1 MTRIQYFSYSGYISF
16 AFLFLMALTSGGCQD
31 NPESSSLGKEF
42 VDSHTRV
49 SLIDTF
55 SVSLSTVI
63 LDTMITSGT
72 ENILIGNYR
81 DEQLGG
87 IASESF
93 LQLGIP
99 ESFDVQS
106 RDLYDSLRL
115 ILTYNQY
122 AFGDTTRSQRIL
134 VHQLTEEIDYD
145 YSAVIASSTSF
156 GYEQTPLGALSY
168 LPSPNG
174 SSTTLS
180 IPIDDDL
187 GRGLFQQLVDVAET
201 VTNNASFRTYL
212 PGLLLKAD
220 PATTGGIIGF
230 NATSADLRLV
240 LYTRKADTFEENP
253 ITFALQD
260 SSRQFN
266 HIIHDF
272 TATQLASLKEQRFP
286 LVSGKTGGSSFL
298 QGGVGLAIRVDF
310 PTLSEALLITN
321 STLLSAELSLFP
333 RQASYQ
339 VIGLPADLTVY
350 ESDGLNRIVSIIGYS
365 TLTVDDLY
373 GEETAYTFD
382 LTAFLR
388 AELADSYVDPEH
400 GLLIMLPAGDATTCF
415 SRLISDAT
423 SKHTKLSLHYLS
435 Y

>member
-1 MTRIQYFSYSGYISF
+1 MDQY
-16 AFLFLMALTSGGCQD
+16 
-31 NPESSSLGKEF
+31 
-42 VDSHTRV
+42 
-49 SLIDTF
+49 
-55 SVSLSTVI
+55 
-63 LDTMITSGT
+63 
-72 ENILIGNYR
+72 
-81 DEQLGG
+81 
-87 IASESF
+87 
-93 LQLGIP
+93 
-99 ESFDVQS
+99 
-106 RDLYDSLRL
+106 
-115 ILTYNQY
+115 
-122 AFGDTTRSQRIL
+122 
-134 VHQLTEEIDYD
+134 
-145 YSAVIASSTSF
+145 
-156 GYEQTPLGALSY
+156 
-168 LPSPNG
+168 
-174 SSTTLS
+174 TLS

-201 VTNNASFRTYL
+201 MTNNASFRTYL

-230 NATSADLRLV
+230 NATSADLRMV

-298 QGGVGLAIRVDF
+298 QGGVGLAIQVD
-310 PTLSEALLITN
+310 SHAQRALLITN

-339 VIGLPADLTVY
+339 VIGLPSDLTVY

-382 LTAFLR
+382 LTDFLR

-423 SKHTKLSLHYLS
+423 SKHTKLSLYYLS

>member
-1 MTRIQYFSYSGYISF
+1 MTRIQYLVYSGYISL
-16 AFLFLMALTSGGCQD
+16 AFLILMALTSGGCQD
-31 NPESSSLGKEF
+31 NPESNSLGEEF
-42 VDSHTRV
+42 VDSQTRV

-55 SVSLSTVI
+55 SVNLSTVI

-72 ENILIGNYR
+72 GNILIGNYR
-81 DEQLGG
+81 DEQLGR
-87 IASESF
+87 IASESY

-134 VHQLTEEIDYD
+134 VHQLTEEIGYD
-145 YSAVIASSTSF
+145 YSAGIASSTSF

-187 GRGLFQQLVDVAET
+187 GRWLFQQLEDVAET
-201 VTNNASFRTYL
+201 MTNNASFRTYL

-220 PATTGGIIGF
+220 PTTTGGIIGF
-230 NATSADLRLV
+230 HATSADLRLV

-266 HIIHDF
+266 HIVHDF
-272 TATQLASLKEQRFP
+272 SATQLASLKEQRFP

-310 PTLSEALLITN
+310 PTLSEALLIPN

-339 VIGLPADLTVY
+339 VIGLPSDLTVY
-350 ESDGLNRIVSIIGYS
+350 ESDGLNRIVSINGYS

-382 LTAFLR
+382 LTNFLR

-400 GLLIMLPAGDATTCF
+400 GLLIMLTPGDATTCF
-415 SRLISDAT
+415 SRLMIDAT
-423 SKHTKLSLHYLS
+423 SRHTKLSLYYLS